1 MFSVAT
7 YPHSEQVVS
16 PRVSSESQ
24 ELAPQIMQEPAMDS
38 VFLFLEGLILSVIV
52 LFREIIDG
60 DNALFCEEFCAL
72 VLSVKISTPGCIVS
86 TGILKHS

>member
-52 LFREIIDG
+52 LFRELIDE
-60 DNALFCEEFCAL
+60 DNTLFCEEFCAL
-72 VLSVKISTPGCIVS
+72 VLLVKISTSGCIVS

>member
-38 VFLFLEGLILSVIV
+38 VFLFLEGLKLSVIV
-52 LFREIIDG
+52 LFRELVED
-60 DNALFCEEFCAL
+60 DNALVCDEFFAS
-72 VLSVKISTPGCIVS
+72 VLPVKISTFGCIVS
-86 TGILKHS
+86 TGILKRS